1 MTSLPLAGTRTVR
14 CVCPHDCPDTCG
26 MLVTVTDGV
35 ATGLRG
41 DPDHPFTQGFLCS
54 KVSKY
59 LERSYHPG
67 RLTTPL
73 LRDGPKGSGRFR
85 PIGWDEAVSRVAQ
98 AIEAARSSPEGPQ
111 SILPYSY
118 AGTMGKLQG
127 SSLDRRLFHALG
139 ASLLDRT
146 ICATA
151 GAAGCGITLG
161 TRAVVDSEAIGG
173 NRLFINWGSNTAVT
187 NSHLW
192 VRMVEAQRRGATIV
206 TIDPFQSRTAERS
219 DIWLPI
225 RPGTDAAL
233 ALGIAHVLLRDNL
246 VDRDYLS
253 RHAKGL
259 EEFTR
264 RAMAEYSPGQASVMC
279 GLEEAAIEH
288 LARLYGTTRPSL
300 IRLNYGLQRHGGGG
314 MAVRAITC
322 LPALTG
328 DWRHP
333 GAGALLSTSQ
343 SYPTRSDFEFQR
355 MDLIPQGTRTINM
368 TRLAEALEGKEPGPP
383 VRVLVVYNANPA
395 AVCPDQGRVIAGLR
409 REDLFTVVLE
419 HFLTDTARHA
429 DIVLPATTQLEH
441 WDIHTSYGHLHI
453 QINEPAIAP
462 LGESLPNTEIFRR
475 LAKALNLPAA
485 LFSATDEEL
494 IDEVLVESKRA
505 SAYPPARALAGIT
518 REKLI
523 AQGATRLNLP
533 SPYTPFAQGG
543 FGTPDGKC
551 DLWGPPEHQPRFVPP
566 HEDPRERPD
575 LAARYPLQLVSPPE
589 PVFLN
594 SSFANITS
602 LKKVACEPR
611 LLIHPEDASL
621 RGIPDGAMVRVF
633 NDRGSFR
640 ARAKVGAKS
649 RAGVVVAPG
658 IWWTGDTADGNNA
671 NATTST
677 NLTDLGGGATFF
689 DNLVQVEALP
699 AGISTP

>member
-26 MLVTVTDGV
+26 MLVTVTNGV

-41 DPDHPFTQGFLCS
+41 DPEHPFTQGFLCS

-98 AIEAARSSPEGPQ
+98 AIEAARHSPEGPQ

-246 VDRDYLS
+246 VDRDYLA

-279 GLEEAAIEH
+279 GLEEAVFSDMGGAEWPFE
-288 LARLYGTTRPSL
+288 PS
-300 IRLNYGLQRHGGGG
+300 
-314 MAVRAITC
+314 
-322 LPALTG
+322 PAC
-328 DWRHP
+328 R
-333 GAGALLSTSQ
+333 
-343 SYPTRSDFEFQR
+343 RS
-355 MDLIPQGTRTINM
+355 
-368 TRLAEALEGKEPGPP
+368 P
-383 VRVLVVYNANPA
+383 V
-395 AVCPDQGRVIAGLR
+395 
-409 REDLFTVVLE
+409 T
-419 HFLTDTARHA
+419 
-429 DIVLPATTQLEH
+429 
-441 WDIHTSYGHLHI
+441 
-453 QINEPAIAP
+453 
-462 LGESLPNTEIFRR
+462 
-475 LAKALNLPAA
+475 
-485 LFSATDEEL
+485 
-494 IDEVLVESKRA
+494 
-505 SAYPPARALAGIT
+505 
-518 REKLI
+518 
-523 AQGATRLNLP
+523 GATQAPGLCSAPASHTRRGPISNSSEWTS
-533 SPYTPFAQGG
+533 SPKA
-543 FGTPDGKC
+543 
-551 DLWGPPEHQPRFVPP
+551 
-566 HEDPRERPD
+566 
-575 LAARYPLQLVSPPE
+575 PE
-589 PVFLN
+589 P
-594 SSFANITS
+594 
-602 LKKVACEPR
+602 
-611 LLIHPEDASL
+611 
-621 RGIPDGAMVRVF
+621 
-633 NDRGSFR
+633 
-640 ARAKVGAKS
+640 
-649 RAGVVVAPG
+649 
-658 IWWTGDTADGNNA
+658 
-671 NATTST
+671 ST
-677 NLTDLGGGATFF
+677 
-689 DNLVQVEALP
+689 
-699 AGISTP
+699 